1 MPEGPEIHRAANKI
15 RKALEGM
22 VIEDVE
28 ITVPR
33 FSEAGQDFIGKTVNR
48 VEARGKAMLIH
59 FDNFVMYSHNQL
71 YGRWTVNL
79 KETAAKKWNRSL
91 RVALRA
97 VGVEKDKFT
106 THGFRHMARTRLNE
120 LGYRGD
126 LIEIQLA
133 HTQSNKV
140 RAAYNHAE
148 HLEERKE
155 MMQDWSNYLDKLQ
168 NKTTV
173 SPSILQQSLF

>member
-1 MPEGPEIHRAANKI
+1 MKMSKSHIVPMSNQVFNILQGLSKY
-15 RKALEGM
+15 
-22 VIEDVE
+22 DVE
-28 ITVPR
+28 SEFVFPTPRGRSKPITT
-33 FSEAGQDFIGKTVNR
+33 S
-48 VEARGKAMLIH
+48 
-59 FDNFVMYSHNQL
+59 
-71 YGRWTVNL
+71 
-79 KETAAKKWNRSL
+79 SL

-106 THGFRHMARTRLNE
+106 THGFRHMASTRLNE

-168 NKTTV
+168 NKTTA